1 MIKFDFKKW
10 LYSKKKKRM
19 ESHIIENIN
28 KMLNRRGYYKT
39 SDSLENIVYCKND
52 SFIKVF
58 FCLYS
63 KLNID
68 RIRSFIQDLEQ
79 SNIFH
84 TIIIYDNVITSS
96 CKKILEHM
104 VRFTFETFHIREMS
118 FDITEHIYYNPHE
131 KMTSEEIKPFK
142 DDVKNFPI
150 LLRTDPVC
158 RYFSFQRGDIIRVS
172 RRNGIIIYRLIK

>member
-1 MIKFDFKKW
+1 
-10 LYSKKKKRM
+10 M

-28 KMLNRRGYYKT
+28 KMLIRRGYT
-39 SDSLENIVYCKND
+39 QTDDDSLVYRKNN
-52 SFIKVF
+52 SLIKVF
-58 FCLYS
+58 FCLHS

-68 RIRSFIQDLEQ
+68 RIRAFIQELEQ
-79 SNIFH
+79 TNIFH

-118 FDITEHIYYNPHE
+118 FDITEHVYYNPHE
-131 KMTSEEIKPFK
+131 KLTNDEIRQFK

-158 RYFSFQRGDIIRVS
+158 KYFAFQRGDIIRI
-172 RRNGIIIYRLIK
+172 RRKNGIIIYRIIK